1 MTKTI
6 GRERVLRALD
16 HRQPDRIPVDFGG
29 TFVSGIHVSCVLA
42 LRDYFGLEKKPVKA
56 IDPGQFL
63 GEIEEDLKLA
73 MGIDTEGVIRRMTR
87 FGFPAEDWK
96 LFRMYDGAE
105 VLVPGQFNVT
115 IEIGRAHV

>member
-1 MTKTI
+1 
-6 GRERVLRALD
+6 LD

-42 LRDYFGLEKKPVKA
+42 LREYFGLEKKPVRA

-87 FGFPAEDWK
+87 FGFPPKTGSPSACTTVRRCWCP
-96 LFRMYDGAE
+96 ASSTS
-105 VLVPGQFNVT
+105 PSTNAAT
-115 IEIGRAHV
+115 P